1 MIESKKNSIAITLL
15 LSIFALSGCGGGEG
29 SSSFPGSEDVDNGGD
44 GNNGGNGGEN
54 GGDSGGSE
62 NGEII
67 PPSGEEEFENF
78 SSFTGIGTIGE
89 MVDLPTGTMD
99 ALNGYI
105 INNIA
110 NPEKF
115 TTTIVSAENKL
126 ISYTTEDFVAN
137 SNRAV
142 SWTEDYDIRT
152 AMNYMTDELNE
163 STVPLQE
170 DMIFGSYP
178 VKSYYFE
185 NVNGEDDFVYKSTV
199 FAEDSSPIPMFTQM
213 GLVNEDTT
221 RNANNFSIGFSTE
234 DSFFVDHEAGDEV
247 IGTSPQ
253 RIEYLLTN
261 HTLEFASSEPYKTTS
276 NYIDDFKVDKSMG
289 TEIDYNNVVEVD
301 QNTLTAS
308 FTALGCDEDSITLTV
323 PEVTQ
328 QILTSNTDDGTSIAV
343 TKEMKVS
350 EVLLSNCTD
359 SSIEG
364 HYTGVFFYE
373 NFDMHILLKREDSS
387 VAIVGRTDP

>member
-1 MIESKKNSIAITLL
+1 
-15 LSIFALSGCGGGEG
+15 
-29 SSSFPGSEDVDNGGD
+29 
-44 GNNGGNGGEN
+44 
-54 GGDSGGSE
+54 
-62 NGEII
+62 
-67 PPSGEEEFENF
+67 
-78 SSFTGIGTIGE
+78 

-99 ALNGYI
+99 ELNGYMI
-105 INNIA
+105 DNIA

-142 SWTEDYDIRT
+142 TWTEDYDIRT
-152 AMNYMTDELNE
+152 AMNYMTDESNE
-163 STVPLQE
+163 STAPLQE
-170 DMIFGSYP
+170 KMILGSYP

-185 NVNGEDDFVYKSTV
+185 NVNGENDFVYKITV

-213 GLVNEDTT
+213 GLVNE
-221 RNANNFSIGFSTE
+221 NMENNSNNFSIGFSTE
-234 DSFFVDHEAGDEV
+234 DSFFVDHEDGDEV
-247 IGTSPQ
+247 VGTSPQ

-276 NYIDDFKVDKSMG
+276 RYIDTFKVDKSMG
-289 TEIDYNNVVEVD
+289 TEIDYKNVVEVD

-308 FTALGCDEDSITLTV
+308 FEALGCDEDVITLTV

-328 QILTSNTDDGTSIAV
+328 QILTSNIDDGTSIAV

-350 EVLLSNCTD
+350 DLLLSNCND
-359 SSIEG
+359 STIEG
-364 HYTGVFFYE
+364 RYTGVFFYE

-387 VAIVGRTDP
+387 VAIIGRTDP